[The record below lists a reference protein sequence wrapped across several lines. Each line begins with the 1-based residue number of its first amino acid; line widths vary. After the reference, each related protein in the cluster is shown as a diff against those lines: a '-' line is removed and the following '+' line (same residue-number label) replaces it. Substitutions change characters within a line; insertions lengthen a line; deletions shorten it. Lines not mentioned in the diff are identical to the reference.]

1 MSKNNSFYWIWKEKK
16 KIPYWT
22 IFVPQ
27 AIALTVVEI
36 VVAHFLRLCV
46 TFESL
51 RLIKCLKVLVEEDV
65 ASRSEANL
73 TL

>member
-1 MSKNNSFYWIWKEKK
+1 MLTAPGRHPKTTVFIEFERRK

-36 VVAHFLRLCV
+36 VVAHF
-46 TFESL
+46 
-51 RLIKCLKVLVEEDV
+51 
-65 ASRSEANL
+65 
-73 TL
+73 